1 MKNAAHSFNLVI
13 SYWNKLPPERVS
25 SYSLNVI
32 CTTCASLR
40 RAEEMISGFFLCVN
54 LFFLL
59 PTHPLLSGP
68 SSSLSSFLILISI
81 PTFVT
86 STNSSSLCSLL
97 FQVISKY
104 INWCWHWYRLPVLPE
119 YFFQQCKSSHHISYQ
134 SASKWI
140 LTFGE
145 KNFSTTTSAYGSLW
159 DVAAKAYSQN
169 LCPQSFESS
178 PSVRKSEYS
187 YSADVKVCHKRPMS
201 RCTKPLNA

>member
-1 MKNAAHSFNLVI
+1 MI
-13 SYWNKLPPERVS
+13 SYWNKLPAERVS

-40 RAEEMISGFFLCVN
+40 RAEEMISGFFLCVNRFFLCVN

-104 INWCWHWYRLPVLPE
+104 INRCWHWYRLPVLPE

-140 LTFGE
+140 LTFG
-145 KNFSTTTSAYGSLW
+145 KKFSATTPAYGSLW
-159 DVAAKAYSQN
+159 DMAAKAFSWN

-178 PSVRKSEYS
+178 PSVRKSEHS

-201 RCTKPLNA
+201 RCTKPLHA